1 MDRTQKDNEFML
13 IKTID
18 KEGNESLR
26 YVGLSFVK
34 GHGAEGHLEALK
46 EGLKDTI
53 GFDKLLEVV
62 NGWRE

>member
-1 MDRTQKDNEFML
+1 ML